1 MMRGTVTVRFGHTFQ
16 VSQSN
21 PSSSVQYFHNWTGN
35 RVTCRDWFQ
44 LTLKEGLTVFRDQ
57 EFSGDMNSKA
67 VNRIENVR
75 ALRARQFAEDAGPMS
90 HPIRP
95 ESYVVRTLACLT
107 QASRCAFA
115 KVLPSTVSPN
125 THLARWAGDG
135 QFLHSRKSR
144 ALSCYN
150 VLLPDEIHVFSHL
163 LLACWLVRPSTA
175 RVPRSFGCTRPF

>member
-1 MMRGTVTVRFGHTFQ
+1 VHTFQ
-16 VSQSN
+16 ISQSN

-95 ESYVVRTLACLT
+95 ESYVVRMPACLT
-107 QASRCAFA
+107 QTSPCRCANC
-115 KVLPSTVSPN
+115 LSSTVSPN

-144 ALSCYN
+144 TSCYSIP
-150 VLLPDEIHVFSHL
+150 LRERIHAFSHL
-163 LLACWLVRPSTA
+163 LLACWLDRPSTA
-175 RVPRSFGCTRPF
+175 RVPRSFGCTRPS